1 MSKLQHFL
9 LLLAFTSLLM
19 PLLAISP
26 ATRIE
31 EQRILLKI
39 KQIFGNPPSLE
50 SWKPSSS
57 SPCDWLEIS
66 CSNGTVT
73 YISLGRKNISTT
85 LPRIICDLP
94 NLQGID
100 LSDNHIPGNFP
111 DFLCSCKKLN
121 RLDLSWNNFLGPIP
135 DDIQCLSGLRYLN
148 LGHNN
153 FYSIPKGIGQLQELT
168 SLAINGN
175 RLRTIPVLEI
185 GNLSNLE
192 ELSLSVN
199 EGLAPDEIPLEF
211 AGLKKLKSLSMGQT
225 NLIGEIPQFIVVN
238 LTNLEALDLS
248 DNRLAGSIP
257 GGFNKLHNLQTLL
270 LGSNQF
276 SGSLPSGIVNPN
288 LKVLD
293 LSSNRLFGVVPDEYE
308 KADYTLSFSEN
319 LDLCTDNKIL
329 QLPLCTKKKA
339 HMFFY
344 ILAAIFGFI
353 LASGLSVY
361 FLAKKYGQHRRKVHT
376 NDIPEWESIWFHKL
390 NFTESDILSSLS
402 ENNLIGRGGSGKV
415 YRIII
420 NPIGEKVAVK
430 RVWNDKKSDQ
440 RLEREFLAEVQVL
453 GMIRHCN
460 IVKLLGCISSKTT
473 KLLIYEYM
481 ENQSLDK
488 WLHKKAGSTTSEAC
502 DSTPGDVLDWPTR
515 LRIAIGTAQG
525 LCYMHHDCSPPI
537 VHRDIK
543 SSNILLD
550 SGLNA
555 KIADY
560 GLAKVLVKEGEPET
574 ASAVAGT
581 FGYIA
586 PEYAYTSKLNV
597 KSDVYS
603 FGVVLLELT
612 TGRQPI
618 IVDEQ
623 MNLVQW
629 AWQHYEEEKS
639 IITALDEE
647 IMEPCYLETMTAAF
661 KLGLKCTSPSPSQ
674 RPAMNEILQILL
686 SCPINFPSW
695 QESSVVLTVH

>member
-1 MSKLQHFL
+1 
-9 LLLAFTSLLM
+9 M

-66 CSNGTVT
+66 CSNGTVI

-175 RLRTIPVLEI
+175 RLRTIP
-185 GNLSNLE
+185 
-192 ELSLSVN
+192 
-199 EGLAPDEIPLEF
+199 
-211 AGLKKLKSLSMGQT
+211 
-225 NLIGEIPQFIVVN
+225 FIVVN

-460 IVKLLGCISSKTT
+460 IVKLLGCISSKTA

-525 LCYMHHDCSPPI
+525 LCYMHHDCSLPI

-612 TGRQPI
+612 TGRQPV

-647 IMEPCYLETMTAAF
+647 IMEPYYLETMTAVL

>member
-1 MSKLQHFL
+1 MSKLQHSL

-73 YISLGRKNISTT
+73 YISLGSKNISTT

-100 LSDNHIPGNFP
+100 LSDNSIPGNFP

-135 DDIQCLSGLRYLN
+135 DDIQCLSGLRYLD

-168 SLAINGN
+168 SLTIDGN
-175 RLRTIPVLEI
+175 SIRTIPVLEI

-211 AGLKKLKSLSMGQT
+211 AGLKKLKSLSMSAT

-238 LTNLEALDLS
+238 LTNLETLDLS
-248 DNRLAGSIP
+248 NNRLAGSIP

-270 LGSNQF
+270 LGFNKF
-276 SGSLPSGIVNPN
+276 SGSLPS
-288 LKVLD
+288 
-293 LSSNRLFGVVPDEYE
+293 
-308 KADYTLSFSEN
+308 
-319 LDLCTDNKIL
+319 
-329 QLPLCTKKKA
+329 
-339 HMFFY
+339 
-344 ILAAIFGFI
+344 
-353 LASGLSVY
+353 
-361 FLAKKYGQHRRKVHT
+361 
-376 NDIPEWESIWFHKL
+376 
-390 NFTESDILSSLS
+390 ESDILSSLS

-460 IVKLLGCISSKTT
+460 IVKLLGCISSKTA

-525 LCYMHHDCSPPI
+525 LCYMHHDCSLPI

-612 TGRQPI
+612 TGRQPV

-647 IMEPCYLETMTAAF
+647 IMEPCYLETMTAVF